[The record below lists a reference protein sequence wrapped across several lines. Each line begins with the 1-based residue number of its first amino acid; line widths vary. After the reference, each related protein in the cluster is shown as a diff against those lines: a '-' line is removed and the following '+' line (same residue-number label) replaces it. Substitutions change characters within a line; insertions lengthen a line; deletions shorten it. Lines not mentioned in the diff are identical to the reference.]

1 MKRDEP
7 GFSGA
12 LPAPKVSKTTPLSGR
27 SSVCAKNARK
37 KAGEIPGKMRRMA
50 EVTQKCKGR
59 LPGSAVGRDTG
70 GEGADPLTDVG
81 THT

>member
-12 LPAPKVSKTTPLSGR
+12 LPAPNVSKTTPLSGR

-37 KAGEIPGKMRRMA
+37 KAGEMPGKMRRMA
-50 EVTQKCKGR
+50 KVTQ
-59 LPGSAVGRDTG
+59 
-70 GEGADPLTDVG
+70 
-81 THT
+81 